1 MCGLSP
7 GDRTGTRSSH
17 TEKEITIR
25 RKLQTEEKDGP
36 QRLYMRLNFIDFLF
50 MGRTGRKKM
59 ISISN
64 VCGAVKC
71 DTGSK
76 SVISYRNSLLRRDEK
91 SQYVIGFII

>member
-1 MCGLSP
+1 MEELLG
-7 GDRTGTRSSH
+7 
-17 TEKEITIR
+17 EKT
-25 RKLQTEEKDGP
+25 
-36 QRLYMRLNFIDFLF
+36 
-50 MGRTGRKKM
+50 

-76 SVISYRNSLLRRDEK
+76 SVISYRNSLQRRDEK